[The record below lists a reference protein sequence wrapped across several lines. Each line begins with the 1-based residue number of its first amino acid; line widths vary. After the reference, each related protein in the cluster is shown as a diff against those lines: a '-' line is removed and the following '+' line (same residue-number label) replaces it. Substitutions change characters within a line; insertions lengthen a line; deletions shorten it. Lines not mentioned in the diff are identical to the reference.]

1 MFYLTFQKG
10 FNLQFTFTVLP
21 FVTILKSLC
30 SKRQWS
36 SQLDFTKYFQLSVFI
51 QIREF
56 LFLSTRNLYPQLS
69 CAMLTPSNVT
79 PNFIIY
85 LILSFRSASYLVQA
99 NFQKHSWTSSIS
111 NFTFTFLIPN
121 LWWNKKWFLILFI
134 YDSMQILELLVILAS
149 VSSRL
154 TRVESSRFCPTDS
167 SRVESSRFLLPSR
180 LVFSKFVKLCT
191 SWFHVK
197 WAWSHFLVLDD

>member
-30 SKRQWS
+30 SKRQCS

-121 LWWNKKWFLILFI
+121 LWRNKKWFLILFI
-134 YDSMQILELLVILAS
+134 YDSMQILELLVILAK
-149 VSSRL
+149 
-154 TRVESSRFCPTDS
+154 DID
-167 SRVESSRFLLPSR
+167 
-180 LVFSKFVKLCT
+180 VKHQ
-191 SWFHVK
+191 WK
-197 WAWSHFLVLDD
+197 